1 MTSTL
6 MRQCFTAAYLFF
18 SISAAA
24 WAEVSFETLTFIEAD
39 GHTYTNYSTTRSDGD
54 EYTVFLDPSENLSNF
69 LYVNPNRYEVS
80 PESHSLLF
88 EQGSYA
94 LINRGDFIDSNNP
107 QNSAV
112 RIDSEGVYH
121 LSTWRGE
128 KQANGHYGFWHAP
141 EPYQN
146 FAAAWIIPAQFEI
159 LDYHS
164 NQMGEW
170 VRRGNTLAFF
180 ANQVN
185 NLVFDIRYRRVSES
199 QFTRLKRQLA
209 EHQAVELENTE
220 AGLKVI
226 LTNNILFDSGSATLS
241 PTGNTLL
248 AQMIDGL
255 DNHKNYHLIVEG
267 HTDDIPI
274 RGALQQR
281 FASNWELSAQRA
293 LNVVHVL
300 VEAGLDPKQLQ
311 ARAFGPH
318 RPRVENSDANNR
330 ARNRRIELI
339 IEPTT

>member
-1 MTSTL
+1 MISSVL
-6 MRQCFTAAYLFF
+6 RRYLTAAFLGV
-18 SISAAA
+18 SVSAST

-69 LYVNPNRYEVS
+69 LYINPNRYDVS
-80 PESHSLLF
+80 AENHSLLF

-94 LINRGDFIDSNNP
+94 LINRGDYIDRDNP

-112 RIDSEGVYH
+112 RIDDEGVYH
-121 LSTWRGE
+121 LRTWQGE
-128 KQANGHYGFWHAP
+128 KQANGHYGFWHTP

-159 LDYHS
+159 LDYRS
-164 NQMGEW
+164 NQIGEW
-170 VRRGNTLAFF
+170 VKRGNTLAFF
-180 ANQVN
+180 ANEVN
-185 NLVFDIRYRRVSES
+185 NLVFNISYRRVNEP
-199 QFTRLKRQLA
+199 QFTKLKRQLA
-209 EHQAVELENTE
+209 DNQAVELENTE

-226 LTNNILFDSGSATLS
+226 LTNNILFDSGSAKLS
-241 PTGNTLL
+241 TQGSALL
-248 AQMIDGL
+248 AEMIAGL

-267 HTDDIPI
+267 HTDDVPI

-300 VEAGLDPKQLQ
+300 AEAGLDPKQLQ

-318 RPRVENSDANNR
+318 RPRVENSDASSR

-339 IEPTT
+339 IEPT